1 MNPPTQI
8 HAFVRLTLAGA
19 DMAGF
24 SSTRSLAFLALAS
37 IAISTPGALRAKS
50 ASRGGEMG
58 PVSTGSIRISLSVAP
73 RGGAEPAL
81 AEGGGVEGQG
91 ADRPLCIWSNAP
103 VGTFSVT
110 ASDASPE
117 WRAGDRGLS
126 LNAYELEWTDGAG
139 VSRMVPAGIGTG
151 LSGLAAQ
158 SRESCEAQ
166 TRAGGLAVRRAAA
179 AADESA
185 ARTRA
190 LLLLIA
196 PD

>member
-1 MNPPTQI
+1 
-8 HAFVRLTLAGA
+8 
-19 DMAGF
+19 MAVF

-37 IAISTPGALRAKS
+37 VAISAPGTLWAKP
-50 ASRGGEMG
+50 ASGGGEMG
-58 PVSTGSIRISLSVAP
+58 PVSTGSVQISLSVAP
-73 RGGAEPAL
+73 RLGAEPAL

-91 ADRPLCIWSNAP
+91 GGRALCIWSNAA

-110 ASDASPE
+110 ASDASSE
-117 WRAGDRGLS
+117 RRAGDRGAPLD
-126 LNAYELEWTDGAG
+126 AYALEWTDPAG
-139 VSRMVPAGIGTG
+139 VSPIAAAGAGTG

-185 ARTRA
+185 ARTNA